1 MSKQVDRWI
10 AKGRK
15 NCANGHHWL
24 ILHFPD
30 YQVCPLCGYKAKYDG
45 MPEFNGFIVSEGW
58 NQNRRSKVCEPTGNP
73 EIYDYDPNFKFK
85 RLEIV
90 EPEKNS
96 QNFIMPANAEFV
108 DDFTLN
114 SMAGDRR

>member
-45 MPEFNGFIVSEGW
+45 MPEFNGFIVSERW
-58 NQNRRSKVCEPTGNP
+58 NQ
-73 EIYDYDPNFKFK
+73 
-85 RLEIV
+85 
-90 EPEKNS
+90 NS
-96 QNFIMPANAEFV
+96 QNFELPADAEFV
-108 DDFTLN
+108 DDFYV
-114 SMAGDRR
+114 AD